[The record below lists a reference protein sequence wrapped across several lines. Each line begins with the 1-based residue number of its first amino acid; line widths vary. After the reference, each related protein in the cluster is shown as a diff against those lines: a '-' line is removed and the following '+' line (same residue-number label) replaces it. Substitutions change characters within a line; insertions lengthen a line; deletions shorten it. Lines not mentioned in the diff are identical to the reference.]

1 MSELVDPLSVVA
13 VLPRCFEVSSAA
25 PVLSV
30 ALDRVDGSPPFDV
43 AVLLDADLAVFVES
57 FAAEPELDDGPD
69 ASADDPL
76 EAGAAQATCWP
87 VKNAA
92 PIPRATASPPTRPT
106 YLAALMVS
114 PSQPLEWSPRSYVRV
129 IKITAKWFT
138 SQQLHSVLSV
148 ITRIAEQTRNDDVD
162 FGLRQ
167 GGVQRRHSR
176 HVESDQR
183 VAQNRNCP
191 TEHRPQRRFRR

>member
-1 MSELVDPLSVVA
+1 MSELVVPLPVVA
-13 VLPRCFEVSSAA
+13 VLLPSFEVLSAA

-30 ALDRVDGSPPFDV
+30 ALDGVDGLRPFAV

-57 FAAEPELDDGPD
+57 LAAEPELDDGPD

-87 VKNAA
+87 LKNAA

-114 PSQPLEWSPRSYVRV
+114 PLQPLEWS
-129 IKITAKWFT
+129 T
-138 SQQLHSVLSV
+138 
-148 ITRIAEQTRNDDVD
+148 
-162 FGLRQ
+162 G
-167 GGVQRRHSR
+167 
-176 HVESDQR
+176 
-183 VAQNRNCP
+183 
-191 TEHRPQRRFRR
+191 

>member
-1 MSELVDPLSVVA
+1 M
-13 VLPRCFEVSSAA
+13 LPRCFEGSSAA

-30 ALDRVDGSPPFDV
+30 ALDRLDSLPPFDV

-114 PSQPLEWSPRSYVRV
+114 PLQPLEWSP
-129 IKITAKWFT
+129 
-138 SQQLHSVLSV
+138 
-148 ITRIAEQTRNDDVD
+148 
-162 FGLRQ
+162 G
-167 GGVQRRHSR
+167 
-176 HVESDQR
+176 
-183 VAQNRNCP
+183 
-191 TEHRPQRRFRR
+191 

>member
-1 MSELVDPLSVVA
+1 
-13 VLPRCFEVSSAA
+13 
-25 PVLSV
+25 
-30 ALDRVDGSPPFDV
+30 
-43 AVLLDADLAVFVES
+43 VLLDADLAVFVES

-114 PSQPLEWSPRSYVRV
+114 PLQPLEWSPGYYVRV
-129 IKITAKWFT
+129 INTTAKWFT
-138 SQQLHSVLSV
+138 SSNYTASCQ
-148 ITRIAEQTRNDDVD
+148 
-162 FGLRQ
+162 
-167 GGVQRRHSR
+167 
-176 HVESDQR
+176 
-183 VAQNRNCP
+183 
-191 TEHRPQRRFRR
+191 

>member
-1 MSELVDPLSVVA
+1 VSELVVPLPVVA
-13 VLPRCFEVSSAA
+13 VLLPSFEVLSAA

-30 ALDRVDGSPPFDV
+30 ALDGVDGLRPFAV

-57 FAAEPELDDGPD
+57 LAAEPELDDGPD

-114 PSQPLEWSPRSYVRV
+114 PLQPLEWSTGQYVSV
-129 IKITAKWFT
+129 IKITARWFT
-138 SQQLHSVLSV
+138 SQHLHSVLSV
-148 ITRIAEQTRNDDVD
+148 ITRIAE
-162 FGLRQ
+162 
-167 GGVQRRHSR
+167 
-176 HVESDQR
+176 
-183 VAQNRNCP
+183 
-191 TEHRPQRRFRR
+191 

>member
-1 MSELVDPLSVVA
+1 VSELVDPLSVVA

-30 ALDRVDGSPPFDV
+30 ALDRLDGLPPFDV

-114 PSQPLEWSPRSYVRV
+114 PLQPLEWPP
-129 IKITAKWFT
+129 
-138 SQQLHSVLSV
+138 
-148 ITRIAEQTRNDDVD
+148 
-162 FGLRQ
+162 G
-167 GGVQRRHSR
+167 
-176 HVESDQR
+176 
-183 VAQNRNCP
+183 
-191 TEHRPQRRFRR
+191 

>member
-1 MSELVDPLSVVA
+1 VSELVVPLPVVA
-13 VLPRCFEVSSAA
+13 VLLPSFEVLSAA
-25 PVLSV
+25 PVLSA
-30 ALDRVDGSPPFDV
+30 ALDGVDGLRPFDV

-57 FAAEPELDDGPD
+57 LTAEPELDDGPD

-114 PSQPLEWSPRSYVRV
+114 PLQPLEWSTGQYVHV
-129 IKITAKWFT
+129 IKITARWFT
-138 SQQLHSVLSV
+138 SQQLHSVPSV
-148 ITRIAEQTRNDDVD
+148 ITRIAE
-162 FGLRQ
+162 
-167 GGVQRRHSR
+167 
-176 HVESDQR
+176 
-183 VAQNRNCP
+183 
-191 TEHRPQRRFRR
+191 

>member
-1 MSELVDPLSVVA
+1 VP
-13 VLPRCFEVSSAA
+13 
-25 PVLSV
+25 
-30 ALDRVDGSPPFDV
+30 
-43 AVLLDADLAVFVES
+43 LDADLAVFVES

-69 ASADDPL
+69 SSADEPL

-129 IKITAKWFT
+129 IKITAKW
-138 SQQLHSVLSV
+138 LPHSNYTASC
-148 ITRIAEQTRNDDVD
+148 R
-162 FGLRQ
+162 
-167 GGVQRRHSR
+167 
-176 HVESDQR
+176 
-183 VAQNRNCP
+183 
-191 TEHRPQRRFRR
+191 

>member
-13 VLPRCFEVSSAA
+13 LLRRCFEVSSAA

-30 ALDRVDGSPPFDV
+30 ALDQVDSLPPFDV

-114 PSQPLEWSPRSYVRV
+114 PLQPLEWSPGYYVRV
-129 IKITAKWFT
+129 INITAKWFT
-138 SQQLHSVLSV
+138 SQQLHGVLSV
-148 ITRIAEQTRNDDVD
+148 IARIAEQTRNDDVD
-162 FGLRQ
+162 DAGRLWR
-167 GGVQRRHSR
+167 SR
-176 HVESDQR
+176 TT
-183 VAQNRNCP
+183 A
-191 TEHRPQRRFRR
+191 

>member
-1 MSELVDPLSVVA
+1 VSELVDPLSVVA
-13 VLPRCFEVSSAA
+13 VLPRCRDVLSAA

-30 ALDRVDGSPPFDV
+30 ALDRVDGSRPFDV

-57 FAAEPELDDGPD
+57 LAAEPELDDGPD

-87 VKNAA
+87 VTNAA

-114 PSQPLEWSPRSYVRV
+114 PSQPLEWSPRQYVRV
-129 IKITAKWFT
+129 IKITARWFT
-138 SQQLHSVLSV
+138 SQRLNSVLSV
-148 ITRIAEQTRNDDVD
+148 ITRRPPSSPCVPRWFRWSPSAAPGLTCIASCHHPS
-162 FGLRQ
+162 G
-167 GGVQRRHSR
+167 
-176 HVESDQR
+176 
-183 VAQNRNCP
+183 
-191 TEHRPQRRFRR
+191 

>member
-30 ALDRVDGSPPFDV
+30 ALDRVDGLPPFDV

-57 FAAEPELDDGPD
+57 FAEEPELDDGPD
-69 ASADDPL
+69 ASAEAPL

-106 YLAALMVS
+106 YLAALNGFSLTALGMV
-114 PSQPLEWSPRSYVRV
+114 
-129 IKITAKWFT
+129 
-138 SQQLHSVLSV
+138 
-148 ITRIAEQTRNDDVD
+148 AEIVCPC
-162 FGLRQ
+162 
-167 GGVQRRHSR
+167 
-176 HVESDQR
+176 DQDHCEM
-183 VAQNRNCP
+183 ACLP
-191 TEHRPQRRFRR
+191 AT

>member
-25 PVLSV
+25 PVLSA
-30 ALDRVDGSPPFDV
+30 ALDRVDGLRPFDG
-43 AVLLDADLAVFVES
+43 AVLLDAGLAVFAEAL
-57 FAAEPELDDGPD
+57 AAELELDDGPD

-76 EAGAAQATCWP
+76 EVGAAQATCWP

-114 PSQPLEWSPRSYVRV
+114 PLQPLEWSP
-129 IKITAKWFT
+129 
-138 SQQLHSVLSV
+138 
-148 ITRIAEQTRNDDVD
+148 E
-162 FGLRQ
+162 
-167 GGVQRRHSR
+167 
-176 HVESDQR
+176 
-183 VAQNRNCP
+183 
-191 TEHRPQRRFRR
+191 

>member
-1 MSELVDPLSVVA
+1 VSELVVPLPVVA
-13 VLPRCFEVSSAA
+13 VLLPSFEVLSAA
-25 PVLSV
+25 PVLSA
-30 ALDRVDGSPPFDV
+30 ALDGVDGLRPFDV

-57 FAAEPELDDGPD
+57 LTAEPELDDGPD

-114 PSQPLEWSPRSYVRV
+114 PLQPLEWSTGQYVHV
-129 IKITAKWFT
+129 IKITERWFT
-138 SQQLHSVLSV
+138 SQQLHSVPSV
-148 ITRIAEQTRNDDVD
+148 ITRIAE
-162 FGLRQ
+162 
-167 GGVQRRHSR
+167 
-176 HVESDQR
+176 
-183 VAQNRNCP
+183 
-191 TEHRPQRRFRR
+191 